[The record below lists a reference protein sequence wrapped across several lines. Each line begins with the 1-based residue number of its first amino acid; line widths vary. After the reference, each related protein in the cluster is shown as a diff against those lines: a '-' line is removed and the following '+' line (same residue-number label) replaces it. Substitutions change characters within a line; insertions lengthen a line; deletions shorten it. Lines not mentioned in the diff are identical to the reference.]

1 MSVYQRLS
9 ELQTRLSYLLA
20 SRSIGLA
27 DDDLEREVWNT
38 KQLIAMY
45 QSELIS
51 L

>member
-1 MSVYQRLS
+1 MSVYQRIA
-9 ELQTRLSYLLA
+9 ELKIRLSYLLA

-27 DDDLEREVWNT
+27 DDELEREVWNT
-38 KQLIAMY
+38 RQLIAMY